1 MKSVKGKLKRKFEYK
16 IHISISYEEEPPM
29 SKKNTDF
36 TSLLY
41 QSVVSV
47 SGLFSAGI
55 IPLLFVMF
63 EGIDMFDML
72 ADIGG
77 IWGANENPATYTLK

>member
-1 MKSVKGKLKRKFEYK
+1 M
-16 IHISISYEEEPPM
+16 
-29 SKKNTDF
+29 
-36 TSLLY
+36 
-41 QSVVSV
+41 VSV

-63 EGIDMFDML
+63 EGSDMFDML
-72 ADIGG
+72 ADIGE